1 MVKIEDYDLPD
12 ELYYTTEH
20 SWVKI
25 EGDSVVFGITDF
37 AQALAEKVQAVQLP
51 FEDEPVEFMKPFG
64 TLESGKWTGK
74 LYAPVD
80 GEVTAFNEAL
90 WDDASL
96 VNKEPYGLGWLVKVN
111 PSNLQEDLSKL
122 MKGGSDEFI
131 EWQKSEI
138 IRVKKEMEEQKKK
151 E

>member
-1 MVKIEDYDLPD
+1 MGKIEDYDLPD

-20 SWVKI
+20 SWARV
-25 EGDSVVFGITDF
+25 EGNTVEVGVTDF
-37 AQALAEKVQAVQLP
+37 AQTMAEKIQAVQLP
-51 FEDEPVEFMKPFG
+51 FEGETVEFMKPFG

-74 LYAPVD
+74 IYAPVA
-80 GEVTAFNEAL
+80 GEVTAFNEGL
-90 WDDASL
+90 WDNASL
-96 VNKEPYGLGWLVKVN
+96 VNTDPYGAGWLVKIS
-111 PSNLQEDLSKL
+111 PSNLEDDLSNL

-138 IRVKKEMEEQKKK
+138 ERVKKEVEEAKK